1 MTCQA
6 AKHAS
11 PGTRKSGL
19 MLKKG
24 EKHAPSEIRKLTGV
38 PKSTQNMWIQAAK
51 ASGDWDQLK
60 PTPRKRRSYAGMGRK
75 LTGRM
80 VAAIKRRLINN
91 PRLTINELREK
102 VPGLSEV
109 SREWISRVQL
119 LNQ

>member
-1 MTCQA
+1 
-6 AKHAS
+6 
-11 PGTRKSGL
+11 

-24 EKHAPSEIRKLTGV
+24 GKHSPTEIRNLTGV
-38 PKSTQNMWIQAAK
+38 PKSTQSKWVRAAK
-51 ASGDWDQLK
+51 ASGDWNQLK
-60 PTPRKRRSYAGMGRK
+60 PALRKKRSDAGMGRK

-91 PRLTINELREK
+91 PRLTVNELREK

-109 SREWISRVQL
+109 SREWISRVHL

>member
-1 MTCQA
+1 MAAEFYKSLRFLIVTPFVNMTCQA

-11 PGTRKSGL
+11 PGTRKSVL

-24 EKHAPSEIRKLTGV
+24 GKHAPSEIRKLTGV

-60 PTPRKRRSYAGMGRK
+60 PAPRKKRSDAGIGRK

-80 VAAIKRRLINN
+80 HGGSDTEEN
-91 PRLTINELREK
+91 
-102 VPGLSEV
+102 
-109 SREWISRVQL
+109 
-119 LNQ
+119 